1 MPTAPCRVLMTGAY
15 AVAYDRSMTDAGSQT
30 TRLPAS
36 GFAWLGL
43 SLVAMWVV
51 EVVDAGLLADRLE
64 SQGIQPRTLSG
75 LDGILWAPFLHGSIA
90 HLAGNSLPF
99 AVLGGLVAIRGR
111 RRWFDVTATILVVSG
126 LATWLLARS
135 GNHIGASAIVFGY
148 LGYLVGS
155 AVFDRNASSIVAA
168 LIAVVLYGG
177 LVFGLLPQST
187 VSWEGHLFGLL
198 AGWATAALARRR
210 K

>member
-1 MPTAPCRVLMTGAY
+1 MGGNTARCAWP
-15 AVAYDRSMTDAGSQT
+15 YDLDMTDAGTSS
-30 TRLPAS
+30 TRWPAS
-36 GFAWLGL
+36 AFAWLGAAL
-43 SLVAMWVV
+43 LIMWLV
-51 EVVDAGLLADRLE
+51 EIVDAAVLDDRLE
-64 SQGIQPRTLSG
+64 MQGIQPRTWSG
-75 LDGILWAPFLHGSIA
+75 LDGVLWAPFLHGSIG
-90 HLAGNSLPF
+90 HLVSNSLPF

-155 AVFDRNASSIVAA
+155 AFFERKLSTVLAAIVA
-168 LIAVVLYGG
+168 IALYGG
-177 LVFGLLPQST
+177 LVFGLLPRST

-198 AGWATAALARRR
+198 AGWATAAFQRRTV
-210 K
+210 